1 MLFSNTAERLMSLP
15 IFPRERNPCRK
26 STIELALDRSQKQ
39 QRLLSLRSAGGR
51 HRLFLSWEIRK
62 GTMEN
67 LVVWFEI
74 PVTDMERARKFY
86 SDVFELD
93 IEVQDSGDKPYGLF
107 PMRGYGNSGAL
118 VKHVDFQPSA
128 KAATIYLSGGRD
140 LSVPLGRVEAA
151 GGKILVPK
159 TMISR
164 EMGYYALFLDS
175 EGNRVGLH
183 SMK

>member
-1 MLFSNTAERLMSLP
+1 
-15 IFPRERNPCRK
+15 
-26 STIELALDRSQKQ
+26 
-39 QRLLSLRSAGGR
+39 
-51 HRLFLSWEIRK
+51 
-62 GTMEN
+62 MEN
-67 LVVWFEI
+67 LAVWFEI
-74 PVTDMERARKFY
+74 PVTDMERAKKFY
-86 SDVFELD
+86 SYVFQLD
-93 IEVQDSGDKPYGLF
+93 IDVQDLGDKPYGLF

-118 VKHVDFQPSA
+118 VKHMDFQPSA
-128 KAATIYLSGGRD
+128 KSATIYLNGGQD
-140 LSVPLGRVEAA
+140 LSDPLSRVEGA